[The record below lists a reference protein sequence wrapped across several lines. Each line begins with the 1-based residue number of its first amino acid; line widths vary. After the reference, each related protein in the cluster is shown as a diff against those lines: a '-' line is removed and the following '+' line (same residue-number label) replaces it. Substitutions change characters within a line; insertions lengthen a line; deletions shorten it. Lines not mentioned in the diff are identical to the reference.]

1 MAKEP
6 LGLSNGKNKSLACFL
21 LHIVHMDGKSSIRLI
36 DEKEKILSLWAD
48 RCRKEVPAAETEPSF
63 ALRDS
68 LPHFLEH
75 LSEALSTKR
84 RFDLKVVLASDD
96 EAKRI
101 GEQHGADRADN
112 KNYELT
118 EVIFEYHILREVI
131 FQILEIDGPLAP
143 ILRDII
149 LNAIEQGV
157 NDAAVRFSEIHT
169 DIQQGFVNTLTHDL
183 KTPITA
189 AKMSAELV
197 LRRSD
202 IPGLAIIV
210 IKKIVVS
217 MNRLDSMIRDLLD
230 NGRIR
235 AGEQLSLQFIPC
247 DLNLV
252 VRQVVEEM
260 SIIHGDRFIFDS
272 KETIEG
278 CFGCDGIR
286 RAVENLVGNA
296 VKYSTQQTPV
306 TVSLKREKM
315 AVELTVHNEGPPIS
329 ENEIPK
335 LFQQFHRSES
345 AETGTKVGW
354 GLGLTLVKGVVDAH
368 KGKVRVES
376 KEGKGTSFIIDI
388 PFSENNLDQRP
399 ETRDQRPLPRIS
411 DAQK

>member
-1 MAKEP
+1 M
-6 LGLSNGKNKSLACFL
+6 
-21 LHIVHMDGKSSIRLI
+21 VGKSSIRLI
-36 DEKEKILSLWAD
+36 DEKEKILSLWAVH
-48 RCRKEVPAAETEPSF
+48 CRKEVPAAETEPSF
-63 ALRDS
+63 LLRDS
-68 LPHFLEH
+68 LPLFLEH
-75 LSEALSTKR
+75 LSQALSTNR
-84 RFDLKVVLASDD
+84 RFDLQAILASDD
-96 EAKRI
+96 EAKSI

-131 FQILEIDGPLAP
+131 FQVLEIDGPLAP
-143 ILRDII
+143 ILRDIV
-149 LNAIEQGV
+149 LNAIEEGV
-157 NDAAVRFSEIHT
+157 NDAAVRFTENHR

-189 AKMSAELV
+189 AKMNAELI

-202 IPGLAIIV
+202 LPDPTINSV
-210 IKKIVVS
+210 KKIIVS
-217 MNRLDSMIRDLLD
+217 MNRIDSMIRDLLD
-230 NGRIR
+230 NGKLR

-252 VRQVVEEM
+252 VREVVDEM
-260 SIIHGDRFIFDS
+260 SIIHGDRFIY
-272 KETIEG
+272 KPKGAVKG

-296 VKYSTQQTPV
+296 VKYSTPKTPI
-306 TVSLKREKM
+306 TVSLKPEKM
-315 AVELTVHNEGPPIS
+315 SVELTVHNEGPPIS

-345 AETGTKVGW
+345 AEAGTKVCW
-354 GLGLTLVKGVVDAH
+354 GLGLTLVKGVVDSH

-388 PFSENNLDQRP
+388 PFSENTPDQRP
-399 ETRDQRPLPRIS
+399 ETRDQRPETRDSFRESVMLKN
-411 DAQK
+411 DKCVA